1 MGRRKGN
8 TDGSGKDRSNSA
20 NLTKGQEGGPKEP
33 CRALEIVAKGLRT
46 SSDSADMIG
55 ATIFDTLTG
64 TISVGQSNV
73 VLNGVGKLIQIKKL
87 EMQFGAAR
95 NAIKAMPFS
104 LPGGH
109 AEPEKITG

>member
-1 MGRRKGN
+1 MAKAKGN
-8 TDGSGKDRSNSA
+8 PDGSSKTGSDSA
-20 NLTKGQEGGPKEP
+20 NLAKSKEGGPKEQS
-33 CRALEIVAKGLRT
+33 RALEVVAKGLRT

-73 VLNGVGKLIQIKKL
+73 VLNGIGKLIQIKKL

-95 NAIKAMPFS
+95 NAVKAMPFA

-109 AEPEKITG
+109 AEAEKKVG